1 MKPRCILNLPVTAFG
16 NSHRV
21 NSATTID
28 LPRVLGHGCCGY
40 LLQREITTYANLL
53 GSAAPHPIV
62 AIVGGTKVSE
72 KILLMERI
80 LRKIDCLIIGGA
92 LAYTFLKA
100 LGYQIGNSFHEASQ
114 SFGDKYCEMKNID
127 ELATGL
133 LSKAKV
139 CGVEV
144 LLPVDH
150 VCHTSCDPTDA
161 PIITTDANVPDGYMA
176 LDIGP
181 QTIAMYQQCIS
192 QCQSAVWNGPLGVF
206 EIPTFATGSFAIAKA
221 LGDGTQAGGLMSI
234 VGGGASA
241 DAARLCGHAS
251 RVSHVSSG
259 GGASLDLLKGKALP
273 GIDSLDNKP
282 IRK

>member
-21 NSATTID
+21 NSATTIE

-53 GSAAPHPIV
+53 GGAAPHPMV
-62 AIVGGTKVSE
+62 AIVGGAKVSE

-80 LRKIDCLIIGGA
+80 LRKIDCLVIGGA

-100 LGYQIGNSFHEASQ
+100 IGYKIGNSFHEAGQ

-127 ELATGL
+127 DLATSL

-144 LLPVDH
+144 LLPLDH

-221 LGDGTQAGGLMSI
+221 LGDGTQERGLMSI

-259 GGASLDLLKGKALP
+259 GGASLDLLKGKVLP